1 MPPLGLACDTQGAC
15 LGRRM
20 SGFPPRR
27 ALLVGG
33 AALAVPFATRAQ
45 NPAAPWPRQPIR
57 LIVPFAPGGTTDL
70 VARLLAQGLQDEL
83 GQPVIIENR
92 AGAAAT
98 LGSQMVAQ
106 ATPDGHTLLVSNI
119 ASHGAAPSLYRSLRY
134 DAVRDFTHIA
144 LVVQN
149 PLVFVATPRFPATT
163 LAEVVRLSREESRG
177 IDIAS
182 SGSGSTNHLLILQ
195 FGQATGAHVKHI
207 PYRGAGPA
215 MTDTIA
221 GIVPMMSD
229 SLPSAATHI
238 RAGMVRA
245 LALSSDTRHPAF
257 PAVPTFREQGVDLVS
272 TSWFGLSGPA
282 GLPPGATERL
292 AAAAAAVL
300 AEPALRARFAEIGG
314 TVGALGPAGYTD
326 FVRAEVARWA
336 PVVQASGAQVD

>member
-1 MPPLGLACDTQGAC
+1 
-15 LGRRM
+15 M
-20 SGFPPRR
+20 SGILERR
-27 ALLVGG
+27 ALLVGC
-33 AALAVPFATRAQ
+33 ATMALPMVARAQ
-45 NPAAPWPRQPIR
+45 SSTPSSATWPSQPIR
-57 LIVPFAPGGTTDL
+57 LVVPFAPGGTTDL
-70 VARLLAQGLQDEL
+70 VARLVSQGLQDRL

-98 LGSQMVAQ
+98 VGSLMVAQ
-106 ATPDGHTLLVSNI
+106 AVPDGHTLLLSNI
-119 ASHGAAPSLYRSLRY
+119 ASHGAAPTLYRSLRY

-144 LVVQN
+144 LLVEN
-149 PLVFVATPRFPATT
+149 PLVFVATPRFPART
-163 LAEVVRLSREESRG
+163 LEDVVRLSREDARG

-195 FGQATGAHVKHI
+195 FGQATGARVNHV

-221 GIVPMMSD
+221 GVVPMMSD
-229 SLPSAATHI
+229 SLPSAAAHI
-238 RAGMVRA
+238 HAASVRP
-245 LALSSDTRHPAF
+245 LALSAGTRHPAF
-257 PAVPTFREQGVDLVS
+257 PTVPTFREQGVDLVS

-282 GLPPGATERL
+282 GLPPAVTERL
-292 AAAAAAVL
+292 GRAVAAVL

-314 TVGALGPAGYTD
+314 TVGTLGPAGYSE